1 MRRSNWLAIW
11 LATLAMLA
19 AAPAA
24 GAPMALMNWPDL
36 LGRPMPTVTQRIA
49 YGPAPLQ
56 YGELWLPE
64 GKGPFPV
71 VLMVHGGCWRTSI
84 ANLTIMNY
92 AAEDLRRRGIA
103 VWNLEY
109 RGVDRP
115 GGGYPG
121 TFQDVAAG
129 ADLLQTIG
137 PAHNL
142 KIGHVVAVGH
152 SAGGHLA
159 PWLAARARI
168 PVSSPLHAAHPLP
181 IAGVVSLGGLPDLED
196 VHAKGICDP
205 VNVEKLVGFGAAG
218 RDVWAD
224 TSPAALGA
232 GPERQVFINGEE
244 DGIAPPALDA
254 AYVARMDARGARL
267 RLIAVPD
274 EGHVEEIAPGSAA
287 WSHALEAIDDLLR

>member
-1 MRRSNWLAIW
+1 MRLPTW
-11 LATLAMLA
+11 LATIGLAVI
-19 AAPAA
+19 A
-24 GAPMALMNWPDL
+24 GAPAGATPVPLMTWPDL
-36 LGRPMPTVTQRIA
+36 LGRPLPAATQRIA
-49 YGPAPLQ
+49 YGPGPDQ
-56 YGELWLPE
+56 FGELWMPP

-71 VLMVHGGCWRTSI
+71 VVMVHGGCWRSDV
-84 ANLTIMNY
+84 AKLTIMNY

-109 RGVDRP
+109 RGVDQP

-121 TFQDVAAG
+121 AFQDVAAG
-129 ADLLQTIG
+129 ADLLETIG
-137 PAHNL
+137 PPHHL
-142 KIGHVVAVGH
+142 SLGRVVVVGH

-159 PWLAARARI
+159 PWLAARGRI
-168 PVSSPLHAAHPLP
+168 PASSPLHASHSLP

-196 VHAKGICDP
+196 VHAKGICGA
-205 VNVEKLVGFGAAG
+205 VNVEALVGFGAAG

-224 TSPAALGA
+224 TSPAELGA
-232 GPERQVFINGEE
+232 GPERQVFINGDE

-254 AYVARMDARGARL
+254 AYVAKMDARGARL

-287 WSHALEAIDDLLR
+287 WSRAVEAIHDLLR

>member
-1 MRRSNWLAIW
+1 MRRSIWSAASLALAI
-11 LATLAMLA
+11 LAPMPAG
-19 AAPAA
+19 AAPV
-24 GAPMALMNWPDL
+24 PLMTWPDL
-36 LGRPMPTVTQRIA
+36 LGRPMPTATQRIA
-49 YGPAPLQ
+49 YGPDPLQ
-56 YGELWLPE
+56 FGELWLPE

-71 VLMVHGGCWRTSI
+71 VVMVHGGCWLSGV
-84 ANLTIMNY
+84 AKLTIMNY

-109 RGVDRP
+109 RGVDRA

-129 ADLLQTIG
+129 ADLLETLG

-142 KIGHVVAVGH
+142 QIGRVVAVGH

-168 PVSSPLHAAHPLP
+168 PATSPLHAAHPLP

-196 VHAKGICDP
+196 VHAKGICDA
-205 VNVEKLVGFGAAG
+205 VNVEKLVGWGAAG

-224 TSPAALGA
+224 TSPAALGV
-232 GPERQVFINGEE
+232 GEERQVFINGEE

-254 AYVARMDARGARL
+254 AYVAKMDARGARL
-267 RLIAVPD
+267 RLITAPH

-287 WSHALEAIDDLLR
+287 WSRAVEAIDDLLR